1 MKKFVTVEYRIE
13 SVKINRPFTVVM
25 ISDLHNVVFGEKNGQ
40 LLEKIRELGPDFL
53 VIAGDLVLGKPGA
66 SFKEPEEFLKRALEI
81 APVFYAPGNHEQRM
95 KLYPQTYG
103 NAYMGYEKRIQRM
116 GVKFLEN
123 RTEMIQIK
131 GQKVAVTGLELPYEY
146 YLKRKQKT
154 LEKRELTRLLGKPK
168 KNCFQILLAHTP
180 KYGKTYL
187 EWGGDLI
194 LSGHYHGGMVR
205 LPFLGGVISP
215 DWRLFPRF
223 CRGKFTQEGR
233 YLIVGAGLGEHT
245 VPLRIFNP
253 RELVAVYCT
262 PEEGQEKG
270 RTK

>member
-1 MKKFVTVEYRIE
+1 MEALI
-13 SVKINRPFTVVM
+13 
-25 ISDLHNVVFGEKNGQ
+25 
-40 LLEKIRELGPDFL
+40 GP
-53 VIAGDLVLGKPGA
+53 P
-66 SFKEPEEFLKRALEI
+66 SKE
-81 APVFYAPGNHEQRM
+81 G
-95 KLYPQTYG
+95 
-103 NAYMGYEKRIQRM
+103 IQ
-116 GVKFLEN
+116 V
-123 RTEMIQIK
+123 
-131 GQKVAVTGLELPYEY
+131 
-146 YLKRKQKT
+146 
-154 LEKRELTRLLGKPK
+154 
-168 KNCFQILLAHTP
+168 LLAHNP
-180 KYGKTYL
+180 RYGNTYFS
-187 EWGGDLI
+187 WGADLI
-194 LSGHYHGGMVR
+194 FSGHYHGGMVR